1 MDVKVMETTGDKWEA
16 MNATISE
23 NVLQLAE
30 QRRIWFDRQKREV
43 KIKVG
48 A

>member
-23 NVLQLAE
+23 SILRLAE
-30 QRRIWFDRQKREV
+30 QRRIRFDRQKREV
-43 KIKVG
+43 KIK
-48 A
+48 ARA